1 MNCPICKKK
10 LVLPTGFEEFPI
22 LLIGNAPDD
31 NGITAG
37 QPFYGQTTK
46 ILFAELGRYGIDLR
60 SCRKTNYWMHRKDS
74 KCKKFM
80 EQQLT
85 KEAKGKKAILLM
97 GAEPV
102 KFFTAGQYGVKELT
116 SLRIEPET
124 AFTALVIMASVNP
137 SETHRGGIGE
147 LRLAI
152 KRFSDALKEEG
163 LP

>member
-1 MNCPICKKK
+1 
-10 LVLPTGFEEFPI
+10 
-22 LLIGNAPDD
+22 
-31 NGITAG
+31 
-37 QPFYGQTTK
+37 
-46 ILFAELGRYGIDLR
+46 
-60 SCRKTNYWMHRKDS
+60 
-74 KCKKFM
+74 M

-116 SLRIEPET
+116 SLRIESET
-124 AFTALVIMASVNP
+124 AFTAPVIVASVNP

-152 KRFSDALKEEG
+152 KRFSNALKEEG